1 MTYTILREN
10 RSFRRL
16 LAGETV
22 IKLGGGLRGIAIPWL
37 VLELTGSPVQLG
49 VAMALSTAPDVVV
62 APILGY
68 LIDSLPRKPVAIV
81 AVAAEA
87 ACLASVPVIASVGT
101 IAPIHVYSVLAATS
115 ITRATYHN
123 SRESMLP
130 DLVGD
135 TDLDEANSLFYIV
148 ATTLSVAF
156 MFLGGIATSLVGPI
170 TTLAGAAGATG
181 AAVFALLLLPR
192 TDGDDQNDG
201 LSTGD
206 FVSDFWAGVS
216 VMRGSIV
223 KDILLFGIVI
233 NIATVPYSLLIT
245 VVGHD
250 VFGLAIAYA
259 VLMCGFQSG
268 KIAGNYGVNLI
279 KWGRERKYVVGIG
292 GVGISALLVAGGG
305 TAAGDLP
312 PLTYLAV
319 VTVLLAVL
327 GAIEPLFNVPS
338 DSLVQVA
345 SEEHRGI
352 VITLTNA
359 LLQAP
364 FPVALLL
371 SGYLVETVSP
381 FVVFALSGVVM
392 LGLAVVGT
400 YRFDVAAELGNR
412 RRLSS
417 R

>member
-1 MTYTILREN
+1 MTDTVLREN

-49 VAMALSTAPDVVV
+49 VAMALRTTPDVVV

-87 ACLASVPVIASVGT
+87 ACVAAVPVIANVGT
-101 IAPIHVYSVLAATS
+101 IAPIHVYTVLAATS

-135 TDLDEANSLFYIV
+135 ADLDEANSLFYIV
-148 ATTLSVAF
+148 AATLSVAF
-156 MFLGGIATSLVGPI
+156 MVLGGIATSLVGPI

-181 AAVFALLLLPR
+181 AAAFALLLLPQ
-192 TDGDDQNDG
+192 TDDGDQNDG
-201 LSTGD
+201 VSTAD
-206 FVSDFWAGVS
+206 FVSDFQGGVS

-223 KDILLFGIVI
+223 RDVLLFGIVI

-268 KIAGNYGVNLI
+268 KIAGNYGVNFI

-292 GVGISALLVAGGG
+292 GVGIAALLVAGGG
-305 TAAGDLP
+305 TAAADLP
-312 PLTYLAV
+312 PLIYLTV

-381 FVVFALSGVVM
+381 FVVFGLSGVVM
-392 LGLAVVGT
+392 LGLAVMGT
-400 YRFDVAAELGNR
+400 YRFDVAAELGTR
-412 RRLSS
+412 RPPSN
-417 R
+417 